1 MKFLCLHWWMPG
13 VWNPWT
19 SQNAPFPSPWD
30 NLLRLYCSHLQLLLV
45 YGTFCI
51 DFCLEIRRLIWSLKK
66 SHLFALRNSR
76 LLLQIALN
84 QYPSTLWRC
93 GWSVLQ
99 HLAESEQSITLYTS
113 EFILR
118 SVSSSSTGSHTW
130 PVHNSL
136 LPPCLTD
143 HVLGRELFLSF
154 STHFSHHSG
163 TRWPWFHPSKVFFSW
178 LDGFGFLAR
187 SDLIS

>member
-1 MKFLCLHWWMPG
+1 M
-13 VWNPWT
+13 
-19 SQNAPFPSPWD
+19 
-30 NLLRLYCSHLQLLLV
+30 LYWV
-45 YGTFCI
+45 
-51 DFCLEIRRLIWSLKK
+51 EIRRLIWSLKK

-136 LPPCLTD
+136 LTPCLTD

-154 STHFSHHSG
+154 STHFPIILVQDDLG
-163 TRWPWFHPSKVFFSW
+163 FIPPKYFFHDWMDLVFW
-178 LDGFGFLAR
+178 LD
-187 SDLIS
+187 LILFPNLECNQQFATCCSF

>member
-1 MKFLCLHWWMPG
+1 M
-13 VWNPWT
+13 
-19 SQNAPFPSPWD
+19 
-30 NLLRLYCSHLQLLLV
+30 LYWV
-45 YGTFCI
+45 
-51 DFCLEIRRLIWSLKK
+51 EIRRLIWSLKK

-136 LPPCLTD
+136 LTPCLTD
-143 HVLGRELFLSF
+143 HGVGPWVVPFLFYTFFPSFWYKMTLVSSLQSIFFMTGWIWFSGKIWSYFLILSVTSSLQLVALF
-154 STHFSHHSG
+154 KKVQHCWFGHF
-163 TRWPWFHPSKVFFSW
+163 
-178 LDGFGFLAR
+178 
-187 SDLIS
+187 